1 MLVGTSAPE
10 TYSKFSLHLPLLAG
24 EQMRWSAP
32 NLYCKQHKHTKIR
45 IGEKQMRRWRCIE
58 KSTPSTY
65 WIKYKQR
72 RHKKVKRRENMAG
85 RLRSLA
91 HLKGTQM
98 IRWRETKQ
106 QTNNNNN
113 KQRSPLMFNKRLC
126 RRRPEHLKGTQ
137 MKRRHAKWS
146 NKQINNAHSIWFAAG
161 IVPLFTIIEK
171 NIMV

>member
-1 MLVGTSAPE
+1 
-10 TYSKFSLHLPLLAG
+10 
-24 EQMRWSAP
+24 
-32 NLYCKQHKHTKIR
+32 
-45 IGEKQMRRWRCIE
+45 
-58 KSTPSTY
+58 
-65 WIKYKQR
+65 
-72 RHKKVKRRENMAG
+72 MAG

-91 HLKGTQM
+91 YLKGTQM

-171 NIMV
+171 NIMVVDCYNRKFQFQRFSCSGGTEKGKMSCYGLKSMVNNRYLTNSLTIHCRIYVHRRLYSTSSVQKFKI